1 MLYKKSYISLTIHT
15 KQKRFLKIMK
25 KQQQQQQQ
33 HQHHQQQQQPLIIQS
48 LKIIFIPCNTCTAE
62 PKLEVLPFT

>member
-15 KQKRFLKIMK
+15 KQKWFLKIMK
-25 KQQQQQQQ
+25 KQQQQQ
-33 HQHHQQQQQPLIIQS
+33 HQHHQQQQQRLIIQS